1 MSLDDPAKIAEALE
15 RLEQERERRI
25 AAKVEAGQAIVVKL
39 CAPATQDIAARKA
52 HKLAELRSAGE
63 RREVIFNTLVFNT
76 GVPRAG
82 RDDDAATDNV
92 PAAPK
97 ATKSDTSRAPF
108 PNRYEHLAESLPKS
122 PPPRPAARVPDMT
135 EARPIKA
142 TIPPKDERDQGIV
155 FFGSYTITGGQV
167 HVADQDGRSLGSL
180 PVGPNDDVELIAR
193 RLLKEKMAGNSSD
206 FFGRINY
213 PNLGIH

>member
-92 PAAPK
+92 PAAPN
-97 ATKSDTSRAPF
+97 ATKSDTARAPF
-108 PNRYEHLAESLPKS
+108 PNRYEPLAESLPKS

-142 TIPPKDERDQGIV
+142 TIRRRTNAIKA
-155 FFGSYTITGGQV
+155 SYFLAATQSRAGKSTWPI
-167 HVADQDGRSLGSL
+167 
-180 PVGPNDDVELIAR
+180 
-193 RLLKEKMAGNSSD
+193 KMAAPLAACRSALTMMWS
-206 FFGRINY
+206 
-213 PNLGIH
+213 

>member
-1 MSLDDPAKIAEALE
+1 
-15 RLEQERERRI
+15 
-25 AAKVEAGQAIVVKL
+25 L
-39 CAPATQDIAARKA
+39 CAATQDIAARKA

-63 RREVIFNTLVFNT
+63 RREVIFNTLVFST

-92 PAAPK
+92 PAAPR
-97 ATKSDTSRAPF
+97 ATKNDTSRAPF
-108 PNRYEHLAESLPKS
+108 PNRYEPLAESLPKS
-122 PPPRPAARVPDMT
+122 PPQQSAAPAQPVARVPDMT

-167 HVADQDGRSLGSL
+167 HVADQDGRPLGSL

-213 PNLGIH
+213 PKLGIH